1 MKENARQKKI
11 LELLSSGPAQTQE
24 EIVNYL
30 QREGFSVTQAT
41 VSRDLQKLNL
51 NKVSEKGKKSVYKID
66 ESSANGVLT
75 EDIRKM
81 PEDTRRLLRVLKE
94 GFSHA
99 DVAQNILV
107 IKTASGM
114 AMAVAAALDSLHFKE
129 IVGSIAGDDTI
140 FCVAKTGEEAV
151 LLRKRIQDIIKTAL
165 A

>member
-11 LELLSSGPAQTQE
+11 LELLSSGPAQTQV

-30 QREGFSVTQAT
+30 HKEGFSVTQAT
-41 VSRDLQKLNL
+41 VSRDLQKLKL

-66 ESSANGVLT
+66 DSRRNIGFT
-75 EDIRKM
+75 DDIKKM
-81 PEDTRRLLRVLKE
+81 PEQMRRLLRVLTE
-94 GFSHA
+94 GYSHA

-114 AMAVAAALDSLHFKE
+114 AMAVAAALDSLHFEE

-151 LLRKRIQDIIKTAL
+151 LLQKRIQEIIKTAL
-165 A
+165 T

>member
-11 LELLSSGPAQTQE
+11 LELLASGPAQTQE
-24 EIVNYL
+24 EIVNHL
-30 QREGFSVTQAT
+30 REEGYFVTQAT

-51 NKVSEKGKKSVYKID
+51 YKMSEKGKKSVYKLD
-66 ESSANGVLT
+66 SSRSGLNVSDDLK
-75 EDIRKM
+75 KM
-81 PEDTRRLLRVLKE
+81 PDSSRRLLRVLTE

-114 AMAVAAALDSLHFKE
+114 AMAVAAALDSLHFHE

-140 FCVAKTGEEAV
+140 FCVAKTGDEAV
-151 LLRKRIQDIIKTAL
+151 LLKNRIEGIVKTAL
-165 A
+165 K

>member
-11 LELLSSGPAQTQE
+11 LELLSSGTAQTQE

-30 QREGFSVTQAT
+30 HKEGFSVTQAT

-66 ESSANGVLT
+66 ESRRNIGFAD
-75 EDIRKM
+75 DIKKM
-81 PEDTRRLLRVLKE
+81 PDQMRRLLRVLTE
-94 GFSHA
+94 GYSHA

-114 AMAVAAALDSLHFKE
+114 AMAVAAALDSLHFEE

-151 LLRKRIQDIIKTAL
+151 LLQKRIQEIIKTAL
-165 A
+165 I

>member
-24 EIVNYL
+24 EIVLHL
-30 QREGFSVTQAT
+30 QNEGFSVTQAT

-51 NKVSEKGKKSVYKID
+51 YKVSEKGKKSVYKLN
-66 ESSANGVLT
+66 ESYLNNDNT
-75 EDIRKM
+75 EDIKKM
-81 PEDTRRLLRVLKE
+81 PENMRRLLRVLTE

-107 IKTASGM
+107 IKTAPGM

-140 FCVAKTGEEAV
+140 FCVAKTNDEAV
-151 LLRKRIQDIIKTAL
+151 ILQKRIQDIIKSAML
-165 A
+165 

>member
-66 ESSANGVLT
+66 ERSANGVLT

>member
-24 EIVNYL
+24 EIVLYL
-30 QREGFSVTQAT
+30 QNEGFSVTQAT

-51 NKVSEKGKKSVYKID
+51 NKVSEKGKKSVYKLD
-66 ESSANGVLT
+66 ESRLYYENT
-75 EDIRKM
+75 EDFKKM
-81 PEDTRRLLRVLKE
+81 PDSMRRLLRVLTE

-107 IKTASGM
+107 IKTAPGM
-114 AMAVAAALDSLHFKE
+114 AMTVAAALDSLHYKE

-140 FCVAKTGEEAV
+140 FCVAKTNEEAI
-151 LLRKRIQDIIKTAL
+151 LLQKRIQDIIKTTMA
-165 A
+165 

>member
-51 NKVSEKGKKSVYKID
+51 SKVSEKGKKSVYKID
-66 ESSANGVLT
+66 ERLSADVLS
-75 EDIRKM
+75 EDIKKM
-81 PEDTRRLLRVLKE
+81 PEDMRRLLRVLKE

-140 FCVAKTGEEAV
+140 FCVAKTGDEAV

-165 A
+165 V

>member
-66 ESSANGVLT
+66 EGRASGGLS

-140 FCVAKTGEEAV
+140 FCVAKTGDEAV
-151 LLRKRIQDIIKTAL
+151 LLRNRIQDIIKTAL

>member
-30 QREGFSVTQAT
+30 QKEGFSVTQAT

-51 NKVSEKGKKSVYKID
+51 TKVSEKGKKSVYKID
-66 ESSANGVLT
+66 ESSASGVLT